1 MASIIKRKKN
11 YSIVYTYV
19 DEDRKINAQKFESAF
34 YANPNLRSVR
44 SPEKTK
50 EPVPSTLDLETPVEQ
65 LRKSPEPAN
74 TLAVLLSAAGESE
87 KSN

>member
-19 DEDRKINAQKFESAF
+19 DESRKINAQKFESAF
-34 YANPNLRSVR
+34 YANPDLRSVR

-65 LRKSPEPAN
+65 LRESPEPAN